1 MILLLHVIVLA
12 STSAPLGQSLASQ
25 ILQSLSVLLASV
37 LAGHAALRARGF
49 ARTFWAFSSAGFA
62 LLTVA
67 QILRHFEHIEGFGT
81 SDYLFLL
88 HMAPFGLVLLLNE
101 RSRPVKG
108 TRWPLLLDYL
118 QILIITVVLFIA
130 FIYIPSKGATQS
142 YVHSLYAIFAGVL
155 ITRNVSVTGG
165 FWFRSLFSNSER
177 ERRAFRAM
185 AIYLLLYT
193 TGSSLTH
200 YVFLHAGPPSVWIE
214 LEGSVPF
221 LAGAWL
227 FSRWR
232 DLPVSRESRTPKF
245 QEALSL
251 YLIPAVLPLVVAAF
265 AIWIAKSAPRLAWAA
280 VGSSMGIFAL
290 RLLATIYSEYQAN
303 EAAKEE
309 EVRYRSLALATAQI
323 IWTTNAQ
330 GDVVTDQPMWAAFS
344 GMSQQ
349 EIRGRGWMRAL
360 HPEDREST
368 AAAWR
373 SAVRHR
379 VPYDGEYR
387 IRRHDGAY
395 RHMTVRGVPV
405 PGVGGAVREWV
416 GTCTDIT
423 ERKRAEE
430 DLRRREEE
438 YRAFFD
444 LNLAGNYISTPEGVL
459 LACNPAFLRMF
470 GFASEEEAQQTNLAA
485 LYPSPEN
492 RQNIVQKLQ
501 ERGHLDHCQLELRR
515 KDGHPLHVT
524 ESSIGTFGRGG
535 ELIEIHGFL
544 MDETERRKTEEQL
557 RQAQKMEAV
566 GRLAGG
572 IAHDF
577 NNLLSIINGYGETLL
592 SNPRLE
598 EVTRRRIQEILK
610 AGQRAAALTRQLL
623 AFSRKQ
629 VLQPRVL
636 ALNLVLEGT
645 DKMLRRLIGDDIEI
659 RTVLDPDLGPIKADP
674 SQMEQVIVNFCINAR
689 DAMPEGGRITIE
701 TANVE
706 LDEIQAA
713 QHFPMKPGRYVRM
726 AVSDTGT
733 GMDRETLS
741 HVFEPFF
748 TTKGPEKGTGLGLAT
763 VYGIVQQSGGHVWAH
778 SEPAQG
784 STFSVYLPRV
794 AEEAEPREQEAKPQ
808 EVARG
813 SETVL
818 LVEDVGPLRDMIRER
833 LEESGYTVLE
843 AVDGERAIQFAEE
856 YAGNIALL
864 LTDVSL
870 PKIQGPALAKSL
882 TQQRSGMKV
891 LYMSGHTDDAIVH
904 SGVLTGEAAFLQ
916 KPFTMEELTRKLRQ
930 LLDAT
935 QDNVPA
941 AGFAA

>member
-1 MILLLHVIVLA
+1 
-12 STSAPLGQSLASQ
+12 
-25 ILQSLSVLLASV
+25 
-37 LAGHAALRARGF
+37 
-49 ARTFWAFSSAGFA
+49 
-62 LLTVA
+62 
-67 QILRHFEHIEGFGT
+67 
-81 SDYLFLL
+81 
-88 HMAPFGLVLLLNE
+88 
-101 RSRPVKG
+101 
-108 TRWPLLLDYL
+108 
-118 QILIITVVLFIA
+118 
-130 FIYIPSKGATQS
+130 
-142 YVHSLYAIFAGVL
+142 
-155 ITRNVSVTGG
+155 
-165 FWFRSLFSNSER
+165 
-177 ERRAFRAM
+177 
-185 AIYLLLYT
+185 
-193 TGSSLTH
+193 
-200 YVFLHAGPPSVWIE
+200 
-214 LEGSVPF
+214 
-221 LAGAWL
+221 
-227 FSRWR
+227 
-232 DLPVSRESRTPKF
+232 
-245 QEALSL
+245 
-251 YLIPAVLPLVVAAF
+251 
-265 AIWIAKSAPRLAWAA
+265 
-280 VGSSMGIFAL
+280 
-290 RLLATIYSEYQAN
+290 
-303 EAAKEE
+303 
-309 EVRYRSLALATAQI
+309 
-323 IWTTNAQ
+323 
-330 GDVVTDQPMWAAFS
+330 
-344 GMSQQ
+344 
-349 EIRGRGWMRAL
+349 
-360 HPEDREST
+360 
-368 AAAWR
+368 
-373 SAVRHR
+373 
-379 VPYDGEYR
+379 
-387 IRRHDGAY
+387 
-395 RHMTVRGVPV
+395 
-405 PGVGGAVREWV
+405 
-416 GTCTDIT
+416 
-423 ERKRAEE
+423 
-430 DLRRREEE
+430 
-438 YRAFFD
+438 
-444 LNLAGNYISTPEGVL
+444 
-459 LACNPAFLRMF
+459 MF

-492 RQNIVQKLQ
+492 RQNIVQELQ
-501 ERGHLDHCQLELRR
+501 ERGHLDHCQMELRR

-577 NNLLSIINGYGETLL
+577 NNLLSIINGYSETLL

-645 DKMLRRLIGDDIEI
+645 DTMLRRLIGDDIEI
-659 RTVLDPDLGPIKADP
+659 RTVLDPDLGPVKADP

-706 LDEIQAA
+706 LDELQAA

-733 GMDRETLS
+733 GMDMETLA

-763 VYGIVQQSGGHVWAH
+763 VYGIVQQSGGQVWAH

-794 AEEAEPREQEAKPQ
+794 DEEAEKPRELEAAPQ

-818 LVEDVGPLRDMIRER
+818 LVEDVDPLRDMIRER

-870 PKIQGPALAKSL
+870 PKMQGPALAKSL
-882 TQQRSGMKV
+882 TEQRSGMKV

-904 SGVLTGEAAFLQ
+904 SGVLKGEAAFLQ

-930 LLDAT
+930 LLDAMRHPLASLPRCIAKSKSSVRVKKALRPPIRLAAFCKSAAFRAIDATVAMTMEVSCATAVHHERFYRTT
-935 QDNVPA
+935 QTQRVAAVSAPWVPLQPVA
-941 AGFAA
+941 NPFACRPRAGSEDYGLSPVPC